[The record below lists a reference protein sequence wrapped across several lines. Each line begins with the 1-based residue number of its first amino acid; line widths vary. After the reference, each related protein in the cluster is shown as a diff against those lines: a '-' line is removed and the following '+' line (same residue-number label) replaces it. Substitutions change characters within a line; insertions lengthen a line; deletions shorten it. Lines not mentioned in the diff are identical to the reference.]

1 MSELDQRF
9 EIASDVHARRFDD
22 EIVILDL
29 RAGTY
34 MGLDEV
40 GASIWSHITSGKSL
54 AEVAA
59 ALIIEYDVDEERV
72 RQDLIS
78 FVGTLVERN
87 LLRRAA

>member
-9 EIASDVHARRFDD
+9 EVASDVHSRRFDD

-40 GASIWSHITSGKSL
+40 GASMWSHITAGKSL
-54 AEVAA
+54 AEVAV
-59 ALIIEYDVDEERV
+59 ALVSEYDVDEQRV
-72 RQDLIS
+72 QSDLIA

-87 LLRRAA
+87 LLRRTA